1 MSVAHHHHLTPAALE
16 MIGVEEPR
24 HENSVQE
31 RTVQCLE
38 NSVPPNM
45 RTVVVDDVH
54 IISVKCLIV
63 TPVSCNIRSNIH
75 HSINIFCIIEQWR
88 WRIIIV
94 NIFLL
99 QTGKLYQEMCCNEV
113 YCCWLKQHRQLKTF
127 GLSFIVL
134 SQYFT
139 IYSLINQ
146 TFKRICYKVVFYFS
160 IKSYI
165 MCLWKVDLTSE

>member
-1 MSVAHHHHLTPAALE
+1 MHLIIDTWESLFKFEIFSYRLYMSAAPHHHLTPAALE

-75 HSINIFCIIEQWR
+75 HSVNIFCIIEQWR
-88 WRIIIV
+88 WKIIIV
-94 NIFLL
+94 NQYLHSADRETLPRNVWWWSILLLVEATSSTENIGSFLSIS
-99 QTGKLYQEMCCNEV
+99 Q
-113 YCCWLKQHRQLKTF
+113 
-127 GLSFIVL
+127 FIH
-134 SQYFT
+134 
-139 IYSLINQ
+139 
-146 TFKRICYKVVFYFS
+146 
-160 IKSYI
+160 
-165 MCLWKVDLTSE
+165 